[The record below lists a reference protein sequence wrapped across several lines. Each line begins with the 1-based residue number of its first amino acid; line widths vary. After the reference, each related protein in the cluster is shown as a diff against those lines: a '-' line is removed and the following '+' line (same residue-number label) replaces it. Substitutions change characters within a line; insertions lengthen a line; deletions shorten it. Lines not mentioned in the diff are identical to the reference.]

1 MIKKLTASL
10 REYKKDTLLSPLFIM
25 AEVLLEVSI
34 PLIMADLIDAGV
46 EAGNMGHILNR
57 GVLLIL
63 LALLSLY
70 FGVLAAN
77 AAARASAG
85 FAKNLRRDLFHNI
98 QSFSF
103 SNLDRFSTSSLV
115 TRLTT
120 DVTNVQQAFMMLIRM
135 GARSPAM
142 LVFAMVMAFRINS
155 RLALIYLGVLP
166 FLAAGLILIMKH
178 ALPVF
183 EKVFR
188 TYDDLNRVVQE
199 NLRGIRV
206 VKSFVREDREIEKFS
221 RVSETLYNYFVKA
234 ERYLAGTMPL
244 MQASVY
250 ACMLLIS
257 WVGAKLILG
266 GSMTTGQLMSMITY
280 TMQILMSLMML
291 SMVLVMSTIS
301 RAAAARIAEVL
312 DEASSIAESESAV
325 PCVPDGS
332 IRLKDVSFSYTGDPS
347 SPCLW
352 DIDLEIL
359 PGQTVGILGGTGSG
373 KSTLVQLIPRLY
385 DVTGGTVVVGGTDVR
400 DISLKALRDSV
411 AMVLQRNTLFAGT
424 VAENLRWGN
433 PEATDEDLV
442 RACELAQADGFIRRF
457 DHGYD
462 TRLEQGGTNVSG
474 GQRQRLCIARAL
486 LKNPKILILDD
497 STSAVDTQTEA
508 RIKEAL
514 RQELPETTK
523 LIIAQR
529 ISSIQDAD
537 RILVLDNGRING
549 FGTHSELLESNTVYR
564 EVFESQTKGGDF
576 DGNQ

>member
-1 MIKKLTASL
+1 MIKKLSSSL
-10 REYKKDTLLSPLFIM
+10 REYKKDTLLSPLLIM

-57 GVLLIL
+57 GALLVL

-98 QSFSF
+98 QAFSF

-142 LVFAMVMAFRINS
+142 LIFAMIMAFRING

-166 FLAAGLILIMKH
+166 FLAAGLVLIMKH

-199 NLRGIRV
+199 DLRGIRV

-221 RVSETLYNYFVKA
+221 RVSETLSGYFVKA

-257 WVGAKLILG
+257 WMGAKLILG

-301 RAAAARIAEVL
+301 RAAAVRITEVL
-312 DEASSIAESESAV
+312 DEAPSISESETPVSSVA
-325 PCVPDGS
+325 DGS
-332 IRLKDVSFSYTGDPS
+332 IHLKNVSFSYTGGDS
-347 SPCLW
+347 SLCLW

-359 PGQTVGILGGTGSG
+359 PGQTIGIIGGTGSG

-385 DVTGGTVVVGGTDVR
+385 DVTGGAVLVGGVDVR

-424 VAENLRWGN
+424 VADNLRWGA
-433 PEATDEDLV
+433 PEATEEELV

-486 LKNPKILILDD
+486 LKKPRILILDD

-514 RQELPETTK
+514 RKEMPDTTK

-537 RILVLDNGRING
+537 RILVLDNGRISG
-549 FGTHSELLESNTVYR
+549 LGTHDELLVNNTVYR
-564 EVFESQTKGGDF
+564 EVFESQTRGGDF
-576 DGNQ
+576 DGNA

>member
-1 MIKKLTASL
+1 MIKKLSASL

-188 TYDDLNRVVQE
+188 TYDDLNCVVQE

-312 DEASSIAESESAV
+312 DEAPTIAESESAV

-385 DVTGGTVVVGGTDVR
+385 DVTGGTVMVGGTDVR
-400 DISLKALRDSV
+400 NISLKALRDSV

-462 TRLEQGGTNVSG
+462 THLDQGGTNVSG

-576 DGNQ
+576 DGSQ

>member
-1 MIKKLTASL
+1 MIKKLSASL

-221 RVSETLYNYFVKA
+221 LVSETLYNYFVKA

-312 DEASSIAESESAV
+312 DEAPTIAESESAV

-385 DVTGGTVVVGGTDVR
+385 DVTGGTVMVGGTDVR
-400 DISLKALRDSV
+400 NISLKALRDSV

-462 TRLEQGGTNVSG
+462 THLDQGGTNVSG

>member
-1 MIKKLTASL
+1 MIKKLSASL

-221 RVSETLYNYFVKA
+221 LVSETLYNYFVKA

-312 DEASSIAESESAV
+312 DEAPTIAESESAV

-385 DVTGGTVVVGGTDVR
+385 DVTGGTVMVGGTDVR
-400 DISLKALRDSV
+400 NISLKALRDSV

-433 PEATDEDLV
+433 PDATDEDLV

-462 TRLEQGGTNVSG
+462 THLDQGGTNVSG

>member
-1 MIKKLTASL
+1 MIKKLSASL

-166 FLAAGLILIMKH
+166 FLAAGLTLIMKH
-178 ALPVF
+178 ALPAF

-221 RVSETLYNYFVKA
+221 LVSETLYNYFVKA

-312 DEASSIAESESAV
+312 DEAPTIAESESAV

-385 DVTGGTVVVGGTDVR
+385 DVTGGTVMVGGTDVR
-400 DISLKALRDSV
+400 NISLKALRDSV

-462 TRLEQGGTNVSG
+462 THLDQGGTNVSG

-576 DGNQ
+576 DGSQ

>member
-1 MIKKLTASL
+1 MIKKLSASL

-178 ALPVF
+178 TLPVF

-221 RVSETLYNYFVKA
+221 LVSETLYNYFVKA

-312 DEASSIAESESAV
+312 DETPTIAESESAV

>member
-1 MIKKLTASL
+1 
-10 REYKKDTLLSPLFIM
+10 
-25 AEVLLEVSI
+25 
-34 PLIMADLIDAGV
+34 
-46 EAGNMGHILNR
+46 
-57 GVLLIL
+57 
-63 LALLSLY
+63 
-70 FGVLAAN
+70 
-77 AAARASAG
+77 
-85 FAKNLRRDLFHNI
+85 
-98 QSFSF
+98 
-103 SNLDRFSTSSLV
+103 
-115 TRLTT
+115 
-120 DVTNVQQAFMMLIRM
+120 
-135 GARSPAM
+135 
-142 LVFAMVMAFRINS
+142 
-155 RLALIYLGVLP
+155 
-166 FLAAGLILIMKH
+166 
-178 ALPVF
+178 
-183 EKVFR
+183 
-188 TYDDLNRVVQE
+188 
-199 NLRGIRV
+199 
-206 VKSFVREDREIEKFS
+206 
-221 RVSETLYNYFVKA
+221 
-234 ERYLAGTMPL
+234 
-244 MQASVY
+244 
-250 ACMLLIS
+250 MLLIS

-312 DEASSIAESESAV
+312 DEAPTIAESESAV

-462 TRLEQGGTNVSG
+462 THLDQGGTNVSG